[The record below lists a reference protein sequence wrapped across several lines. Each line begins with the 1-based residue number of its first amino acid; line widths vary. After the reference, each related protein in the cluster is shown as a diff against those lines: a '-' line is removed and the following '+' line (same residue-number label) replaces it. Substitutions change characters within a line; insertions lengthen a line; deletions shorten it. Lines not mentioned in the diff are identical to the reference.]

1 MGICSLILGGG
12 RETKESVIDPTVGLV
27 FSKKV
32 ADPVKK
38 GDVLATIY
46 GNDEEKVKKVAQKLD
61 IPYKHFAMKPL
72 KRGFK
77 KIEKETQIKGE
88 NIAVVGDQIFTDV
101 LGGNRSGMFTILV
114 EPIDNKKD
122 YWYTAWKR
130 PIENKIKNK
139 IKKETNLEMQI
150 KNILRYKMLINWSY
164 IIGYLLVTPF
174 ICIFLYTYRHLWW
187 LMITMFGLILAGV
200 LTDYFLFHHVSDRIK
215 ELTHVNKELMELKK
229 KHKE

>member
-1 MGICSLILGGG
+1 MKNIYPNLYYTKVEEITIQELIKNKIKLLILDVDN
-12 RETKESVIDPTVGLV
+12 TLIDYYKNLSDSVINW
-27 FSKKV
+27 SKEM
-32 ADPVKK
+32 K
-38 GDVLATIY
+38 GQGIKLYILSNT
-46 GNDEEKVKKVAQKLD
+46 NDEEKVKKVSQKLD

-77 KIEKETQIKGE
+77 KIEKETQIQGE

-139 IKKETNLEMQI
+139 IKEETKEG
-150 KNILRYKMLINWSY
+150 KNKNVY
-164 IIGYLLVTPF
+164 
-174 ICIFLYTYRHLWW
+174 
-187 LMITMFGLILAGV
+187 
-200 LTDYFLFHHVSDRIK
+200 
-215 ELTHVNKELMELKK
+215 
-229 KHKE
+229 